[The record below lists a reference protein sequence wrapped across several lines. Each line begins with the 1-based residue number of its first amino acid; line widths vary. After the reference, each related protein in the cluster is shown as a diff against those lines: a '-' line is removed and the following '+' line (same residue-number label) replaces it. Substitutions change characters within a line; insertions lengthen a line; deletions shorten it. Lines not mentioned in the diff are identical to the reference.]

1 MDFAII
7 SVSNRTEKSKLTI
20 AARIQHLRKAKGA
33 SQEEMKFFEN
43 ARTVEKRYT
52 IKINVC
58 VCVVM
63 LGLGAFLGAFSKYL
77 DIYQTDLPGWLM
89 KIDTLLDLHNFLGE
103 FSPWIII
110 AVAIAL
116 YSVTPICAAV
126 NVCVFFSG
134 IITSYYLYSSYVGGF
149 FSRSYAMIWVALTI
163 ISPFLAYLCWFAKS
177 DNWFSVL
184 LSSEIIGFLLNLF
197 AQPCTTEQIEQCY
210 ICTESQAYKA
220 RKERERNWRQIES
233 SESKEFLK
241 ELRKEEIGNIIDEM
255 EEVVYVSDV
264 DTYELYYLN
273 TAGQRLTGGYDYKG
287 EKCYKIL
294 QGRNKP

>member
-1 MDFAII
+1 
-7 SVSNRTEKSKLTI
+7 
-20 AARIQHLRKAKGA
+20 
-33 SQEEMKFFEN
+33 MKFFEN

-89 KIDTLLDLHNFLGE
+89 KIDTFLDLHNFLGE

-134 IITSYYLYSSYVGGF
+134 MVTSYYLYSNYVGGF
-149 FSRSYAMIWVALTI
+149 FPRSYAMIWVALTI
-163 ISPFLAYLCWFAKS
+163 ISPFLAYLCWFAKG

-184 LSSEIIGFLLNLF
+184 LSSGIIGFLLNTTF
-197 AQPCTTEQIEQCY
+197 AYGCWYLDLKSGLELVMLLIG
-210 ICTESQAYKA
+210 ICM
-220 RKERERNWRQIES
+220 
-233 SESKEFLK
+233 
-241 ELRKEEIGNIIDEM
+241 LRKSI
-255 EEVVYVSDV
+255 
-264 DTYELYYLN
+264 
-273 TAGQRLTGGYDYKG
+273 
-287 EKCYKIL
+287 EKTVLVFFLAIPFAVIMKTLIPF
-294 QGRNKP
+294 GIW